1 MNIHTRKAKVMYKGD
16 IYELEV
22 DGSQLLSVQ
31 DEEGNEVYNP
41 HTFHNLQY
49 CWKNGLIEY

>member
-16 IYELEV
+16 LFELLV
-22 DGSQLLSVQ
+22 DGSQLLSVH

-41 HTFHNLQY
+41 QTFDNLQY
-49 CWKNGLIEY
+49 LWKNGLIQF